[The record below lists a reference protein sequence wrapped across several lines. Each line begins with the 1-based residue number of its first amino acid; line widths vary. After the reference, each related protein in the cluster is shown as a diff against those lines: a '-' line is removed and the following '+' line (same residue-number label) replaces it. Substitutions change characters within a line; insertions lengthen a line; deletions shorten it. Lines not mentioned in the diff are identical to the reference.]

1 MDLRHL
7 RCFLAVAD
15 ELHFGRAARRLAM
28 SQPPLS
34 VAIAQLEASVGARLF
49 ERSSRGVRLTA
60 AGQALRPR
68 AQALID
74 AAQAAAQAARE
85 AALGLDARLRIG
97 FAGSLLYSGLPR
109 VLARLQ
115 RDAPRLRVVLRE
127 LGSSE
132 QLVELQHDRLDAA
145 FVHTT
150 RVPPG
155 FSQIQVASQPLMA
168 CLPRGHALAR
178 RRRLGLAELA
188 GEPFAIVSRAVSP
201 DYHERILALCADARM
216 QPDLRFEL
224 RHWLSVVSVVA
235 QGLGV
240 ALVPAALRQAGL
252 GGAVFVS
259 VAVAPGAPPSH
270 YDTWCLW
277 RTDADPAGLK
287 VFLDAVRHAAQASL
301 QCADTS
307 NPRVPT

>member
-97 FAGSLLYSGLPR
+97 FAGSLLYSGR
-109 VLARLQ
+109 
-115 RDAPRLRVVLRE
+115 
-127 LGSSE
+127 G
-132 QLVELQHDRLDAA
+132 VE
-145 FVHTT
+145 
-150 RVPPG
+150 
-155 FSQIQVASQPLMA
+155 I
-168 CLPRGHALAR
+168 
-178 RRRLGLAELA
+178 
-188 GEPFAIVSRAVSP
+188 
-201 DYHERILALCADARM
+201 
-216 QPDLRFEL
+216 
-224 RHWLSVVSVVA
+224 
-235 QGLGV
+235 
-240 ALVPAALRQAGL
+240 
-252 GGAVFVS
+252 
-259 VAVAPGAPPSH
+259 
-270 YDTWCLW
+270 
-277 RTDADPAGLK
+277 K
-287 VFLDAVRHAAQASL
+287 
-301 QCADTS
+301 
-307 NPRVPT
+307 